1 MQTAWRERADGWNR
15 ACSPQ
20 RATQFGH
27 LTVLFFTMAQ
37 KPFQGARR
45 HVSINDGAAATAH
58 PRIKTRRGNLMA
70 ASWLTQKGNS
80 KCTEI

>member
-1 MQTAWRERADGWNR
+1 
-15 ACSPQ
+15 
-20 RATQFGH
+20 
-27 LTVLFFTMAQ
+27 MAQ